1 MPNHKKTVPSRLWMG
16 LSFDAKSSKDSPI
29 HNLEGRI
36 KLISTIFIIVV
47 CVISRELFIPIIL
60 EIFLL
65 IILKLAKL
73 SYWDSAKRLLMLLPF
88 GGAIIIFQPFIQPG
102 NIIWSYSWLHIT
114 DFGFNW
120 AILLLTRMIVSLT
133 AIIIY
138 SSTTPLQE
146 MASSFRK
153 MKMPR
158 DLAMILSIMVR
169 FLFLF
174 VDELSAIRK
183 SQKSR
188 NFSIHSNNTP
198 YKWRVKQVGYTIGMM
213 FLKSYEQGERVH
225 KSMVSRGFSDASEM
239 FDEKRSPEKSDYL
252 YLLSIIIIVII
263 VEIIIFKYSGQLGY
277 FGQNLAIN

>member
-1 MPNHKKTVPSRLWMG
+1 MVDITQIMR
-16 LSFDAKSSKDSPI
+16 FDDLASQDSPI

-47 CVISRELFIPIIL
+47 CV
-60 EIFLL
+60 LL
-65 IILKLAKL
+65 VVLKIAKL
-73 SYWDSAKRLLMLLPF
+73 SYWDSFKRLLMLLPF

-102 NIIWSYSWLHIT
+102 NIIWSYSWLHVT
-114 DFGFNW
+114 DAGLNW
-120 AILLLTRMIVSLT
+120 AILLLVRLIVSLT

-153 MKMPR
+153 LKMPR

-174 VDELSAIRK
+174 IDELAAIRK

-188 NFSIHSNNTP
+188 NFNIHGKNTP
-198 YKWRVKQVGYTIGMM
+198 YKWRVKQVGE
-213 FLKSYEQGERVH
+213 K
-225 KSMVSRGFSDASEM
+225 GFI
-239 FDEKRSPEKSDYL
+239 K
-252 YLLSIIIIVII
+252 VW
-263 VEIIIFKYSGQLGY
+263 
-277 FGQNLAIN
+277 

>member
-1 MPNHKKTVPSRLWMG
+1 MVDITQIMR
-16 LSFDAKSSKDSPI
+16 FDELASKQSPI

-36 KLISTIFIIVV
+36 KLITSILIILI
-47 CVISRELFIPIIL
+47 CVTSKELFIPIIL
-60 EIFLL
+60 EIMLL
-65 IILKLAKL
+65 IILKIANL
-73 SYWDSAKRLLMLLPF
+73 SYIDSAKRLLMLLPF

-114 DFGFNW
+114 DFGLNW
-120 AILLLTRMIVSLT
+120 AILLFARMIVCLT
-133 AIIIY
+133 TIIIY

-153 MKMPR
+153 LKMPR

-174 VDELSAIRK
+174 IDELTSIRK

-188 NFSIHSNNTP
+188 NFNIHSKNTP

-225 KSMVSRGFSDASEM
+225 RSMVSRGFSDASEM
-239 FDEKRSPEKSDYL
+239 FDEKKSPEKSDYAFIISIIL
-252 YLLSIIIIVII
+252 IIIIL
-263 VEIIIFKYSGQLGY
+263 EIIIFKYSGQLGY
-277 FGQNLAIN
+277 IGQNLSIN

>member
-1 MPNHKKTVPSRLWMG
+1 MADITQIMR
-16 LSFDAKSSKDSPI
+16 FDDLASKDSPI

-36 KLISTIFIIVV
+36 KLISTLLIIIV
-47 CVISRELFIPIIL
+47 CVVSKELFIPIVL
-60 EIFLL
+60 EIMLL
-65 IILKLAKL
+65 IILKIAKL
-73 SYWDSAKRLLMLLPF
+73 SYVDSFKRLLMLLPF

-114 DFGFNW
+114 DFGLNW
-120 AILLLTRMIVSLT
+120 AILLLVRLIVSLT

-153 MKMPR
+153 LKMPR

-174 VDELSAIRK
+174 VDELAAIRK

-188 NFSIHSNNTP
+188 NFDIHSKKVS
-198 YKWRVKQVGYTIGMM
+198 YKWTVKQVGYTIGMM
-213 FLKSYEQGERVH
+213 FLKAYEQGERVH
-225 KSMVSRGFSDASEM
+225 KSMVSRGFSDTSEM
-239 FDEKRSPEKSDYL
+239 FNEKKSPEKSDYI
-252 YLLSIIIIVII
+252 YIISIIVII
-263 VEIIIFKYSGQLGY
+263 IILEIIVFKYSGQLGY
-277 FGQNLAIN
+277 FGQNFSIN

>member
-1 MPNHKKTVPSRLWMG
+1 MVDITQIIRFDDLTLKKSI
-16 LSFDAKSSKDSPI
+16 I

-36 KLISTIFIIVV
+36 KLISTILIIVV
-47 CVISRELFIPIIL
+47 CVISKELFIPIVL
-60 EIFLL
+60 EIILL
-65 IILKLAKL
+65 IILKIAKL
-73 SYWDSAKRLLMLLPF
+73 SYVDSLKRLLMLLPF
-88 GGAIIIFQPFIQPG
+88 GGIIILFQPFIQPG

-114 DFGFNW
+114 DLGLNW
-120 AILLLTRMIVSLT
+120 AILLLIRMIVSLT
-133 AIIIY
+133 TIIIY

-153 MKMPR
+153 LKMPR

-174 VDELSAIRK
+174 VDELSSIRQ

-188 NFSIHSNNTP
+188 NFSIHSKNTP

-225 KSMVSRGFSDASEM
+225 KSMISRGFSDASEM
-239 FDEKRSPEKSDYL
+239 FDEKKSPDLTDYT
-252 YLLSIIIIVII
+252 YLISIIIIII
-263 VEIIIFKYSGQLGY
+263 ILEIILFLYSGKLGY
-277 FGQNLAIN
+277 FGLNLSIN

>member
-1 MPNHKKTVPSRLWMG
+1 MVDITQIMR
-16 LSFDAKSSKDSPI
+16 FDELASKQSPI

-36 KLISTIFIIVV
+36 KLITSILIILI
-47 CVISRELFIPIIL
+47 CVTSKELFIPIIL
-60 EIFLL
+60 EIMLL
-65 IILKLAKL
+65 IILKIANL
-73 SYWDSAKRLLMLLPF
+73 SYIDSAKRLLMLLPF

-114 DFGFNW
+114 DFGLNW
-120 AILLLTRMIVSLT
+120 AILLFVRMIVCLT
-133 AIIIY
+133 TIIIY

-153 MKMPR
+153 LKMPR

-174 VDELSAIRK
+174 IDELTSIRK

-188 NFSIHSNNTP
+188 NFNIHSKNTP

-213 FLKSYEQGERVH
+213 FLKSYEQGEHVH
-225 KSMVSRGFSDASEM
+225 RSMVSRGFSDASEM
-239 FDEKRSPEKSDYL
+239 FDEKKSPEKSDYAFIISIIL
-252 YLLSIIIIVII
+252 IIIIL
-263 VEIIIFKYSGQLGY
+263 EIIIFKYSGQLGY
-277 FGQNLAIN
+277 IGQNLSIN

>member
-1 MPNHKKTVPSRLWMG
+1 MVDITQIMR
-16 LSFDAKSSKDSPI
+16 FDDLASIDSPI

-36 KLISTIFIIVV
+36 KLISTVFIILVCVVSKEIFIP
-47 CVISRELFIPIIL
+47 LIL
-60 EIFLL
+60 EIVLL

-73 SYWDSAKRLLMLLPF
+73 SYIDSFKRLLMLLPF
-88 GGAIIIFQPFIQPG
+88 GGVIIIFQPFIQPG
-102 NIIWSYSWLHIT
+102 NIIWRYSWLT
-114 DFGFNW
+114 VSDVGLNW
-120 AILLLTRMIVSLT
+120 CFLLLIRLIVCLT

-153 MKMPR
+153 LKMPR

-174 VDELSAIRK
+174 IDELASIRK

-188 NFSIHSNNTP
+188 NFNIHSKNTP
-198 YKWRVKQVGYTIGMM
+198 YKWRVKQVGYTVGMM
-213 FLKSYEQGERVH
+213 FLKAYEQGERVH

-239 FDEKRSPEKSDYL
+239 FNEKKSPEKIDYA
-252 YLLSIIIIVII
+252 YLITIILIVVIL
-263 VEIIIFKYSGQLGY
+263 EIILYKYSGQLRY
-277 FGQNLAIN
+277 IGQNLAIN

>member
-1 MPNHKKTVPSRLWMG
+1 MPDITQIMRFDELASKKSI
-16 LSFDAKSSKDSPI
+16 I
-29 HNLEGRI
+29 HDLEGRI
-36 KLISTIFIIVV
+36 KLIFTIFIIVV
-47 CVISRELFIPIIL
+47 CVVSKSLFIPIII
-60 EIFLL
+60 EMMLL
-65 IILKLAKL
+65 IILKIAKL
-73 SYWDSAKRLLMLLPF
+73 SYIDSFKRLLMLLPF
-88 GGAIIIFQPFIQPG
+88 GGAIIIFQPFLYSG
-102 NIIWSYSWLHIT
+102 TVLWSYSWLKIT
-114 DFGFNW
+114 DIGLNW
-120 AILLLTRMIVSLT
+120 AILLLVRMITTLT

-153 MKMPR
+153 LKMPK

-174 VDELSAIRK
+174 VDELAAIRK

-188 NFSIHSNNTP
+188 NFDIHAKHTP

-213 FLKSYEQGERVH
+213 FLKAYEQGERVH

-239 FDEKRSPEKSDYL
+239 FDEKKSPEKSDYL
-252 YLLSIIIIVII
+252 FLITIIIIVII
-263 VEIIIFKYSGQLGY
+263 LEIIILKYSGQLGY

>member
-1 MPNHKKTVPSRLWMG
+1 MVDITQIMRFDE
-16 LSFDAKSSKDSPI
+16 LSSQNSPI

-36 KLISTIFIIVV
+36 KLITTIFIILVS
-47 CVISRELFIPIIL
+47 VISKELFIPIIL
-60 EIFLL
+60 EIILL
-65 IILKLAKL
+65 NILKIADL
-73 SYWDSAKRLLMLLPF
+73 SYINSAKRLLMLLPF
-88 GGAIIIFQPFIQPG
+88 GGAIIVFQPFIQPG

-114 DFGFNW
+114 DFGLNW
-120 AILLLTRMIVSLT
+120 AILLLVRMIVCLT

-153 MKMPR
+153 LKMPR
-158 DLAMILSIMVR
+158 DLAMILSIMAR

-174 VDELSAIRK
+174 VDELAAIRK

-188 NFSIHSNNTP
+188 NFNIHSKNTT

-225 KSMVSRGFSDASEM
+225 KSMVSRGFSDTSEM
-239 FDEKRSPEKSDYL
+239 FDEKKSPEKSDYIFII
-252 YLLSIIIIVII
+252 SIIIVVII
-263 VEIIIFKYSGQLGY
+263 LEIIMFKYSGQLGY
-277 FGQNLAIN
+277 FGQNLSIN

>member
-1 MPNHKKTVPSRLWMG
+1 MADITQIIR
-16 LSFDAKSSKDSPI
+16 FDDLASKESPI

-36 KLISTIFIIVV
+36 KIISTIFIIIV
-47 CVISRELFIPIIL
+47 CVVSKELFIPIML
-60 EIFLL
+60 EIMLL
-65 IILKLAKL
+65 IILKIAKL
-73 SYWDSAKRLLMLLPF
+73 SYVDSFKRLLMLLPF
-88 GGAIIIFQPFIQPG
+88 GGAIIVFQPFIQPG

-114 DFGFNW
+114 DFGVNW
-120 AILLLTRMIVSLT
+120 AMLLLVRLIVSLT

-153 MKMPR
+153 LKMPR

-174 VDELSAIRK
+174 VDELAAIRK

-188 NFSIHSNNTP
+188 NFSIHGNNTP
-198 YKWRVKQVGYTIGMM
+198 YKWRVKQVGYTVGMM
-213 FLKSYEQGERVH
+213 FLKAYEQGERVH

-239 FDEKRSPEKSDYL
+239 FNEKKSPETSDYL
-252 YLLSIIIIVII
+252 FLISIIVIVI
-263 VEIIIFKYSGQLGY
+263 ILEIIIFKYSGQLGY
-277 FGQNLAIN
+277 FGQNFSIN

>member
-1 MPNHKKTVPSRLWMG
+1 MVDITQIMR
-16 LSFDAKSSKDSPI
+16 FDDLASQDSPI

-47 CVISRELFIPIIL
+47 CVISQELFIPIVL

-65 IILKLAKL
+65 IVMKIAKL
-73 SYWDSAKRLLMLLPF
+73 SYIDSFRRLLMLLPF
-88 GGAIIIFQPFIQPG
+88 GGAIIIFQPFVQPG
-102 NIIWSYSWLHIT
+102 NIIWSYSWLTVSDVGI
-114 DFGFNW
+114 NW
-120 AILLLTRMIVSLT
+120 AILLLARLIVSLT
-133 AIIIY
+133 TIIIY

-153 MKMPR
+153 LKMPR

-174 VDELSAIRK
+174 VDELAAIRK

-188 NFSIHSNNTP
+188 NFSIHGTNTP

-213 FLKSYEQGERVH
+213 FLKAYEQGERVYR
-225 KSMVSRGFSDASEM
+225 SMVSRGFSDASEM
-239 FDEKRSPEKSDYL
+239 FDEKKSPEKSDYL
-252 YLLSIIIIVII
+252 YLLTIIILII
-263 VEIIIFKYSGQLGY
+263 VLEIILYKYGGQLGY
-277 FGQNLAIN
+277 FGQNLGIN

>member
-1 MPNHKKTVPSRLWMG
+1 MVNITQIMR
-16 LSFDAKSSKDSPI
+16 FDELASKQSPI

-36 KLISTIFIIVV
+36 KLITSILIILI
-47 CVISRELFIPIIL
+47 CVTSKELFIPIIL
-60 EIFLL
+60 EIMLL
-65 IILKLAKL
+65 IILKIANL
-73 SYWDSAKRLLMLLPF
+73 SYIDSAKRLLMLLPF

-114 DFGFNW
+114 DFGLNW
-120 AILLLTRMIVSLT
+120 AILLFVRMIVCLT
-133 AIIIY
+133 TIIIY

-153 MKMPR
+153 LKMPR

-174 VDELSAIRK
+174 IDELTSIRK

-188 NFSIHSNNTP
+188 NFNIHSKNTP

-225 KSMVSRGFSDASEM
+225 RSMVSRGFSDASEM
-239 FDEKRSPEKSDYL
+239 FDEKKSPEKSDYAFIISIIL
-252 YLLSIIIIVII
+252 IIIIL
-263 VEIIIFKYSGQLGY
+263 EIIIFKYSGQLGY
-277 FGQNLAIN
+277 IGQNLSIN

>member
-1 MPNHKKTVPSRLWMG
+1 MADITQIIR
-16 LSFDAKSSKDSPI
+16 FDDLASKDSPI

-36 KLISTIFIIVV
+36 KLISTIFIILICVV
-47 CVISRELFIPIIL
+47 SKELFIPIVL
-60 EIFLL
+60 EIMLL
-65 IILKLAKL
+65 IILKIADL
-73 SYWDSAKRLLMLLPF
+73 SYIDSFKRLLMLLPF
-88 GGAIIIFQPFIQPG
+88 GGAITIFQPFIQPG

-114 DFGFNW
+114 DGGLNW
-120 AILLLTRMIVSLT
+120 AILLLARLIVCLT

-153 MKMPR
+153 LKMPR

-174 VDELSAIRK
+174 VDELAAIRK

-188 NFSIHSNNTP
+188 NFDIHSKKVP
-198 YKWRVKQVGYTIGMM
+198 YKWTVKQVGYTIGMM
-213 FLKSYEQGERVH
+213 FLKAYEQGERVH

-239 FDEKRSPEKSDYL
+239 FNEKKSPEKSDYM
-252 YLLSIIIIVII
+252 YLFLIIIVVVIL
-263 VEIIIFKYSGQLGY
+263 EIIIFKYSGNLGY
-277 FGQNLAIN
+277 FGENLAIN

>member
-1 MPNHKKTVPSRLWMG
+1 MVDITQIMR
-16 LSFDAKSSKDSPI
+16 FDELASKQSPI

-36 KLISTIFIIVV
+36 KLITSILIILI
-47 CVISRELFIPIIL
+47 CVTSKELFIPIIL
-60 EIFLL
+60 EIMLL
-65 IILKLAKL
+65 IILKIANL
-73 SYWDSAKRLLMLLPF
+73 SYIDSAKRLLMLLPF

-114 DFGFNW
+114 DFGLNW
-120 AILLLTRMIVSLT
+120 AILLFIRMIVCLT
-133 AIIIY
+133 TIIIY

-146 MASSFRK
+146 MANSFRK
-153 MKMPR
+153 LKMPR

-174 VDELSAIRK
+174 IDELTSIRK

-188 NFSIHSNNTP
+188 NFNIHSKNTP

-225 KSMVSRGFSDASEM
+225 RSMVSRGFSDASEM
-239 FDEKRSPEKSDYL
+239 FDEKKSPEKSDYAFIISIIL
-252 YLLSIIIIVII
+252 IIIIL
-263 VEIIIFKYSGQLGY
+263 EIIIFKYSGQLGY
-277 FGQNLAIN
+277 IGQNLSIN

>member
-1 MPNHKKTVPSRLWMG
+1 MADITQIIR
-16 LSFDAKSSKDSPI
+16 FDDLASKNSPI

-36 KLISTIFIIVV
+36 KLISTILIIIV
-47 CVISRELFIPIIL
+47 CVVSKELFIPLML
-60 EIFLL
+60 EMLLL
-65 IILKLAKL
+65 ILLKLAKL
-73 SYWDSAKRLLMLLPF
+73 SYIDSFKRLLMLIPF
-88 GGAIIIFQPFIQPG
+88 GGAIIVFQPFIQPG

-114 DFGFNW
+114 DFGLNW
-120 AILLLTRMIVSLT
+120 AILLLVRLIVSLT

-153 MKMPR
+153 LKMPR

-188 NFSIHSNNTP
+188 NFSIHGKNTP
-198 YKWRVKQVGYTIGMM
+198 YKWRVKQVGYTVGMM
-213 FLKSYEQGERVH
+213 FLKAYEQGERVH
-225 KSMVSRGFSDASEM
+225 RSMVSRGFSDASEM
-239 FDEKRSPEKSDYL
+239 FNEKKSPEKSDYL
-252 YLLSIIIIVII
+252 FLISIIILVA
-263 VEIIIFKYSGQLGY
+263 VFEIIIFKYSGQLGY
-277 FGQNLAIN
+277 FGQNFSIN